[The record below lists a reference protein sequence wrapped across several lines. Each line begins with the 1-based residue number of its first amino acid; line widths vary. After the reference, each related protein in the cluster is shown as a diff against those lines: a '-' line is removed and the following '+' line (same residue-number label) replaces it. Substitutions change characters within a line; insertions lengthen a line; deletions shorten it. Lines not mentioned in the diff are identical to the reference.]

1 MKIVVLDGYTENP
14 GDLSWGELEKLG
26 QVTVYDRTSLT
37 DEEEAI
43 ARIGDAQVVITNK
56 TPITKRVIDACPSIR
71 YIAML
76 ATGYNVVDYAYAK
89 EKGIPLSNVPS
100 YGTAAVGQ
108 FAIAMLLEIC
118 HHVAHHSDTVHAGKW
133 ENRQD
138 WCYWDY
144 PLIELYGK
152 TMGIIGFGR
161 IGQQTGKIAKAMG
174 MDIIAYDSFQNDAG
188 RAIARYVDLDTL
200 FAQSDVIA
208 LHCPL
213 FPDTQGII
221 NRESIARMKDGVI
234 ILNNSR
240 GPLVV
245 EQDLADALDSGKVYA
260 AGLDVVST
268 EPIKGDNPLLK
279 AKNCIITPHIS
290 WAPKE
295 SRQRIMDCTV
305 ENVKAYLAG
314 APIHVVNR

>member
-14 GDLSWGELEKLG
+14 GDLSWAPLEKLG
-26 QVTVYDRTSLT
+26 ELTVYPRTGE
-37 DEEEAI
+37 DQI
-43 ARIGDAQVVITNK
+43 VQRIGDAEIVITNK
-56 TPITKRVIDACPSIR
+56 TPITRSTLQACPRIR
-71 YIAML
+71 YIAVL
-76 ATGYNVVDYAYAK
+76 ATGYNVIDIAAAR
-89 EKGIPLSNVPS
+89 ERGIPVSNVPT

-118 HHVAHHSDTVHAGKW
+118 HHVAHHSQSVHDGAW
-133 ENRQD
+133 SRCQD

-144 PLIELYGK
+144 PLIELDGK

-174 MDIIAYDSFQNDAG
+174 MRVLAYDAHPNDTG
-188 RAIARYVDLDTL
+188 RAIADYVPLEEL
-200 FAQSDVIA
+200 LGQSDVIA

-213 FPDTQGII
+213 FPETAGII
-221 NRESIARMKDGVI
+221 NRDTIAAMKDGVI

-240 GPLVV
+240 GPLIV
-245 EQDLADALDSGKVYA
+245 EQDLADALNSGKVYA
-260 AGLDVVST
+260 AGLDVVAT
-268 EPIKGDNPLLK
+268 EPILEDNPLLR

-290 WAPKE
+290 WAPRE

-305 ENVKAYLAG
+305 DNVRAFLEGDARNVIN
-314 APIHVVNR
+314 A

>member
-1 MKIVVLDGYTENP
+1 MKSVVLDGYTENP
-14 GDLSWGELEKLG
+14 GDLSWEELGKLGEL
-26 QVTVYDRTSLT
+26 TVYDRTAAEDIVS
-37 DEEEAI
+37 
-43 ARIGDAQVVITNK
+43 RIGDAEVIITNK
-56 TPITKRVIDACPSIR
+56 TPISRATMDACPNIR
-71 YIAML
+71 YIALL
-76 ATGYNVVDYAYAK
+76 ATGYNVVDVNAAK
-89 EKGIPLSNVPS
+89 EKGIPVSNVPT

-133 ENRQD
+133 NTCAD

-144 PLIELYGK
+144 PLIELDGK

-161 IGQQTGKIAKAMG
+161 IGQATGKIAKAMG
-174 MDIIAYDSFQNDAG
+174 MKVLAYDSFQSESGKAL
-188 RAIARYVDLDTL
+188 AEYVDLDTL
-200 FAQSDVIA
+200 LASSDVIA

-213 FPDTQGII
+213 FPETEGII
-221 NRESIARMKDGVI
+221 NKDTIAKMKDGVI
-234 ILNNSR
+234 LLNNSR
-240 GPLVV
+240 GPLIV
-245 EQDLADALDSGKVYA
+245 EQDVADALNSGKIYA

-268 EPIKGDNPLLK
+268 EPIKADNPLLT

-305 ENVKAYLAG
+305 SNVAAFLAG
-314 APIHVVNR
+314 EPVNVVNK